1 MNVFLTG
8 LALAGLSLGCAAIVT
23 AAPPPAPAK
32 VIALRKG
39 NFKEIGGSFKAI
51 NDELKSGSPDLA
63 MVRPAARDVAA
74 RARVAANL
82 FPRGTG
88 QEAGVQTRAL
98 PAIWTQSAEF
108 VQLQRNMIAAAT
120 ALDAVAAAGNVAA
133 LPGAVRAVGMT
144 CKSCHDKFRET
155 D

>member
-1 MNVFLTG
+1 MKTIVTG
-8 LALAGLSLGCAAIVT
+8 LAAAGLSLACASLVT

-39 NFKEIGGSFKAI
+39 NFKEIGASFKAI
-51 NDELKSGSPDLA
+51 NDELKSGSPDMA
-63 MVRPAARDVAA
+63 MVRPAARDVAT

-88 QEAGVQTRAL
+88 PEAGVPTRAR
-98 PAIWTQSAEF
+98 PAIWTQSTEF
-108 VQLQRNMIAAAT
+108 VQLQRNMIAAAN

-144 CKSCHDKFRET
+144 CKSCHDKFREP

>member
-1 MNVFLTG
+1 MKIILTG
-8 LALAGLSLGCAAIVT
+8 LAAAGLSLACAAI
-23 AAPPPAPAK
+23 AAPPPPAPAK

-63 MVRPAARDVAA
+63 MVRPAARDVAS

-82 FPRGTG
+82 VPRGTG
-88 QEAGVQTRAL
+88 PESGVKTRAK
-98 PAIWTQSAEF
+98 AEIWARSAEF
-108 VQLQRNMIAAAT
+108 VQLQRNMITAAD
-120 ALDAVAAAGNVAA
+120 ALDAVAKAGNVAA
-133 LPGAVRAVGMT
+133 LPGAVQAVGMT